1 MLSSDRVTTIFQ
13 LLAGEDQTLKD
24 QSTNWI
30 IFLALERQNTQPDA
44 YASLLRKGH
53 HACDRAFRHLRVNPP
68 S

>member
-30 IFLALERQNTQPDA
+30 IFLALSNEEAEYTARRLRLPAQEG
-44 YASLLRKGH
+44 ASRL
-53 HACDRAFRHLRVNPP
+53 
-68 S
+68 